1 MENELEILR
10 AQAELQSDF
19 TEDNHDSTRENLKL
33 RVERD
38 QVKDLL
44 DKTLKKLDKR
54 KLTQDKLEADIRTLR
69 ESKASLEDQL
79 RSLTREKSDD
89 KDALVRESE
98 AKLRLQSEKVELE
111 TRLASLIKDNQTLEA
126 SLKELSKGG
135 GVSSSEIDMNVKIL
149 VLEKERDLLKW
160 NQERQELEAKVNE
173 YKQLVQSKDAEYQA
187 KQKRGEDK
195 FKDEILSIEEDYK
208 EQIAFLQDQVLD

>member
-98 AKLRLQSEKVELE
+98 AKLRL
-111 TRLASLIKDNQTLEA
+111 
-126 SLKELSKGG
+126 
-135 GVSSSEIDMNVKIL
+135 
-149 VLEKERDLLKW
+149 
-160 NQERQELEAKVNE
+160 
-173 YKQLVQSKDAEYQA
+173 
-187 KQKRGEDK
+187 
-195 FKDEILSIEEDYK
+195 
-208 EQIAFLQDQVLD
+208 